1 MCNLFPHCNP
11 HLSHIPSC
19 VHVCRLQS
27 DHLTEWPL
35 QGLSYNDKKTRA
47 NRSRFIINLFENL
60 WNLFERLSQKTCW
73 LLNCLNILTVIQ
85 TSSFQIISC
94 ELRGVFLGL
103 LSGYSDL
110 KTYLVRDMLLL
121 DKVNTERFETES
133 RGINHV
139 EGGWPKDVNPAEVEQ
154 TIRYRKKV
162 EKDEIYMNTIQQLSN
177 VSSWTYT

>member
-1 MCNLFPHCNP
+1 
-11 HLSHIPSC
+11 
-19 VHVCRLQS
+19 
-27 DHLTEWPL
+27 
-35 QGLSYNDKKTRA
+35 
-47 NRSRFIINLFENL
+47 
-60 WNLFERLSQKTCW
+60 
-73 LLNCLNILTVIQ
+73 
-85 TSSFQIISC
+85 
-94 ELRGVFLGL
+94 
-103 LSGYSDL
+103 
-110 KTYLVRDMLLL
+110 MLLL